1 MPIYVSAMIFYHTT
15 LSPPLGCALTQIES
29 DVTSLRTVYM
39 CKIRGRLTSLYWPCE
54 CVRKLP
60 KCIPHRRAA
69 SSVDGTL
76 VWEAG
81 KRLTWRGKWRGRE
94 RGAWIKS
101 NFLCSREPT
110 VSSPGLWATVHRDY
124 TYLKN
129 IEENHTIRR
138 IKMDLLTVPLLS
150 SYYHLFPDLKTKT
163 SLTTRFLCSGRVE
176 SA

>member
-1 MPIYVSAMIFYHTT
+1 MPSAMIFYHTT
-15 LSPPLGCALTQIES
+15 LSAPLGCALTQIES

-54 CVRKLP
+54 CVCKLP

-81 KRLTWRGKWRGRE
+81 KNLHGGGRE

-101 NFLCSREPT
+101 NFLCSREP
-110 VSSPGLWATVHRDY
+110 VHRDY

-129 IEENHTIRR
+129 IEQNHIIRR
-138 IKMDLLTVPLLS
+138 IKMDLETVPLLS
-150 SYYHLFPDLKTKT
+150 SYYHLFPDLKTKP
-163 SLTTRFLCSGRVE
+163 SLTTRFLCSGRLE

>member
-15 LSPPLGCALTQIES
+15 LSAPLGCALTQIES